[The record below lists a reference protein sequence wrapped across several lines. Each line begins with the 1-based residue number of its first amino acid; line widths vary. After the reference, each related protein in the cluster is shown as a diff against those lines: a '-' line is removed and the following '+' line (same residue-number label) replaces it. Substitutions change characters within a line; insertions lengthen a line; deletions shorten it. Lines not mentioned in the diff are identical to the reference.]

1 MLKGILNF
9 AHYLLEESVNPGDT
23 TIDATCGNGNDTLF
37 LSRIV
42 GTNGH
47 VIACDIQQ
55 QAIDATRQRLVEHNR
70 FNVSFIQDS
79 HARLKKYINKD
90 TQIGGAIFNL
100 GYLPKSDKLIIT
112 NGESTI
118 SAIESILDFL
128 KQGRLIVLVVYHGH
142 PGGEEEKNIVLKHV
156 MNLDQND
163 YNVVQYGFINQKNN
177 PPFIIAIEKKQ

>member
-9 AHYLLEESVNPGDT
+9 AHYLLEESVEPGDT

-55 QAIDATRQRLVEHNR
+55 QAIDTTRQKLVEHNR
-70 FNVSFIQDS
+70 FNVSLIQDS
-79 HARLKKYINKD
+79 HAHLKNYIDKD
-90 TQIGGAIFNL
+90 NEIGGAIFNL
-100 GYLPKSDKLIIT
+100 GYLPKSDKMIIT

-118 SAIESILDFL
+118 SAIDTILDFL
-128 KQGRLIVLVVYHGH
+128 KRGRLIVLVVYHGH
-142 PGGEEEKNIVLKHV
+142 PGGQEEKNAVLKHV
-156 MNLDQND
+156 MNLEQKE
-163 YNVVQYGFINQKNN
+163 YSVLQYGFINQKNN
-177 PPFIIAIEKKQ
+177 PPFIIAIEKK